1 MADATASL
9 SFPLCLDRHEEDEET
24 AGGDEGPWWH
34 RRQSKEERLA
44 DAAEARLLGLA
55 GRPGSVTDS
64 GNGSEHGPPDW
75 HLRRHQ
81 PVSYSRPGMQ
91 VPACT
96 HPIKSVVP
104 LLTLP
109 KSKST
114 VQCG

>member
-1 MADATASL
+1 M
-9 SFPLCLDRHEEDEET
+9 CLDRHEEDEG
-24 AGGDEGPWWH
+24 ASGGEQPWWQ

-55 GRPGSVTDS
+55 GRPGSANVNGSGS
-64 GNGSEHGPPDW
+64 GNEHDPPDW

-96 HPIKSVVP
+96 HPIKSMLSVY
-104 LLTLP
+104 
-109 KSKST
+109 
-114 VQCG
+114 QC